1 MIKSNLEK
9 NIILNKIDTLKK
21 NIKIAP
27 ISTLIKILPFLCAW
41 GNLVMLH
48 AVEAKIPNISTL
60 PNKDMFMRMGLISD
74 NYDIVHYLVSKKC
87 MTPEVCLRYYV
98 CSGGSDINIYDLFND
113 HWDAV
118 TETDIYS
125 GIKNGSMR
133 IIQFLHTKVHFPI
146 RNYSRL
152 SNEKQLYLLKNNN
165 IFNHYMANN
174 INNELVLQ
182 ELYERK
188 KQNMNF
194 LKSIIILKIF
204 IIRII

>member
-1 MIKSNLEK
+1 MIKSILEK
-9 NIILNKIDTLKK
+9 NIILNKMDTFKK
-21 NIKIAP
+21 NVKIAP
-27 ISTLIKILPFLCAW
+27 ICTLIKVIPFLCAW
-41 GNLVMLH
+41 GNLIMLH
-48 AVEAKIPNISTL
+48 TVEEKIPNISTL
-60 PNKDMFMRMGLISD
+60 PNKDIYMRMGLISD
-74 NYDIVHYLVSKKC
+74 NYDIVRYLVSKKC
-87 MTPEVCLRYYV
+87 MSPEVCLRYYV
-98 CSGGSDINIYDLFND
+98 CAGGSDINIYNLFND

-133 IIQFLHTKVHFPI
+133 ILEFLHTKLTFPI
-146 RNYSRL
+146 RNYYRL
-152 SNEKQLYLLKNNN
+152 SNEKQLFLLKNNN
-165 IFNHYMANN
+165 ILNHYMANN

-204 IIRII
+204 LLRII